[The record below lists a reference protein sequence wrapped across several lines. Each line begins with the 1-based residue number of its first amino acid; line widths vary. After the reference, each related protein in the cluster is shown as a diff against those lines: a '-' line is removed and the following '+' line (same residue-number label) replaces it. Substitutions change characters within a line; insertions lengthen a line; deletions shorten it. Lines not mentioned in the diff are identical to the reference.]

1 MEAFYD
7 PHELTPEGRGDL
19 LTRSVGTPKHIF
31 YDSIKAT
38 SHSFSLCVEGG
49 ALSGAGVWYV
59 ERTLTL
65 DSKVFNADRMFV
77 PDLNT

>member
-7 PHELTPEGRGDL
+7 PHELTPEGMGDL

-38 SHSFSLCVEGG
+38 SHSFSLHVEGG

-65 DSKVFNADRMFV
+65 DSKVFNADRAFV